1 MSGHS
6 KWHSIR
12 HKKAIIDS
20 KRGAKFTKLIK
31 EIQVAV
37 RMGGSDPNGNPRLRT
52 AIQAARDVSMP
63 KDNIERA
70 IKKGSGELGSVSY
83 TDFVFEGYGQAGVAI
98 LVEGTTD
105 NMNRTAPEIR
115 FAFSK
120 YGGAIGEPGSVNW
133 MFKRKGVVMVAAE
146 GADEEKAMEAALEAG
161 AEDFE
166 NVGESFRILTDP
178 GQIEAVRAA
187 LEGQKFKVESSE
199 VEMLPDNFINLA
211 DAEEAKKL
219 LKLLEVLEEHDDVRA
234 IWANHEIDD
243 SIADAVE
250 A

>member
-37 RMGGSDPNGNPRLRT
+37 RMGGSDPNANPRLRT
-52 AIQAARDVSMP
+52 AIQAAKDVSMP
-63 KDNIERA
+63 KDNIDRA
-70 IKKGSGELGSVSY
+70 VKKGSGELGNVSY
-83 TDFVFEGYGQAGVAI
+83 TDFTFEGYGQAGVAI

-105 NMNRTAPEIR
+105 NMNRTAPEVR

-120 YGGAIGEPGSVNW
+120 YGGAMGEPGSVNW
-133 MFKRKGVVMVAAE
+133 MFKRKGVIMVAAT
-146 GADEEKAMEAALEAG
+146 GQDEEKVMEMALEAG

-166 NVGESFRILTDP
+166 NFGESFRILTDAY
-178 GQIEAVRAA
+178 QVETVRAA
-187 LEGQKFKVESSE
+187 LEAQKLKVESSE
-199 VEMLPDNFINLA
+199 VEMLPDNSITMT
-211 DAEEAKKL
+211 DAEETKKL
-219 LKLLEVLEEHDDVRA
+219 LKLIEVLEENDDVRA
-234 IWANHEIDD
+234 VWANHEIDD
-243 SIADAVE
+243 SIVE
-250 A
+250 QVGA